1 MKSTQPGIIFTSL
14 LLSLAGVV
22 TAVQAAEYPIGVP
35 EQRYGME
42 IAAVY
47 LQPVRME
54 PEGMMRAAEQ
64 SDVHMEADIRA
75 LDINAN
81 GFAEGDWI
89 PYLHIKYEINK
100 KGSSNLIRGDFMAMV
115 ANDGPHYGDNVKLQ
129 GPGRYHVKFTVYPPN
144 AAENPDGKHF
154 GRHTDRLTGVRPW
167 FPAFDVD
174 YDFVFAGIGKKG
186 GY

>member
-1 MKSTQPGIIFTSL
+1 MKSLTGTAPTLTVL
-14 LLSLAGVV
+14 LLLMMQP
-22 TAVQAAEYPIGVP
+22 AVAAEYPIGVP
-35 EQRYGME
+35 EQRFGME

-54 PEGMMRAAEQ
+54 PEGMMRSAEQ

-81 GFAEGDWI
+81 GFSEGDWI
-89 PYLHIKYEINK
+89 PYLHVKYEVTK
-100 KGSSNLIRGDFMAMV
+100 EGGGSPISGDFMAMV
-115 ANDGPHYGDNVKLQ
+115 ANDGPHYGDNVKLM
-129 GPGRYHVKFTVYPPN
+129 GPGKYHVKYTIYPPN
-144 AAENPDGKHF
+144 APENPDGGHF

-167 FPAFDVD
+167 FETFSVE
-174 YDFVFAGIGKKG
+174 YDFIYAGIGKRG

>member
-1 MKSTQPGIIFTSL
+1 MFNLNFQSIGMISILCLFTHSA
-14 LLSLAGVV
+14 LAV
-22 TAVQAAEYPIGVP
+22 EYPIGVP
-35 EQRYGME
+35 EQRNGME

-54 PEGMMRAAEQ
+54 PAGMMNPSEK
-64 SDVHMEADIRA
+64 SDVHLEADIRA

-89 PYLHIKYEINK
+89 PYLFVQYEVHK
-100 KGSSNLIRGDFMAMV
+100 KGSEQIIKGDFMPMV
-115 ANDGPHYGDNVKLQ
+115 ANDGPHYGDNVKLM
-129 GPGRYHVKFTVYPPN
+129 GPGKYTVKFTIYPPSAKEN
-144 AAENPDGKHF
+144 AAGQHF

-167 FPAFDVD
+167 FKTFEVE
-174 YDFVFAGIGKKG
+174 YEFIYAGIGKRG

>member
-1 MKSTQPGIIFTSL
+1 MNTHPTTVPSLAAFL
-14 LLSLAGVV
+14 LL
-22 TAVQAAEYPIGVP
+22 AVQPALAAEYPIGVP

-54 PEGMMRAAEQ
+54 PEGMMRPAEQ

-81 GFAEGDWI
+81 GFSEGDWI
-89 PYLHIKYEINK
+89 PYLHVKYEVTK
-100 KGSSNLIRGDFMAMV
+100 EGGGSPISGDFMPMV
-115 ANDGPHYGDNVKLQ
+115 ANDGPHYGDNVKLT
-129 GPGRYHVKFTVYPPN
+129 GPGKYHVKYTIYPPN
-144 AAENPDGKHF
+144 APENPDGGHF

-167 FPAFDVD
+167 FETFSVE
-174 YDFVFAGIGKKG
+174 YDFIYAGIGKRG